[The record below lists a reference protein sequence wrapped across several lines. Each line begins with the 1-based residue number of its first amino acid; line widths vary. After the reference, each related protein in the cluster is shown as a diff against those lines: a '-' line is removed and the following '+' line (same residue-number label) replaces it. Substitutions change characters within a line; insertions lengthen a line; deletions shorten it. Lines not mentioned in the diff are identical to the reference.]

1 MNVVNDVNVVL
12 ESNVFDVVLD
22 GNVVDVVN
30 DVVGV
35 VDVSVS

>member
-22 GNVVDVVN
+22 SNVVDVVN